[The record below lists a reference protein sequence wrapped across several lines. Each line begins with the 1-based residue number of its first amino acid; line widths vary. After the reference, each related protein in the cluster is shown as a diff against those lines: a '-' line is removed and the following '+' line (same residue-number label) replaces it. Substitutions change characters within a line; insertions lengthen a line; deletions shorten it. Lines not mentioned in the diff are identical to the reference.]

1 MSKNSYYIT
10 KGKKKKEIVSFELEK
25 LEGYQ
30 VNPKTKKDDSI
41 EVSKIIFVNKEFSEK
56 IIRKKIDKK
65 ISALLEELKIIDED
79 DSGDNEGTIRRSLM
93 DAEKLRLQIINTYV
107 KYLGHTYEG
116 LTLKKLQIIIEQLRY
131 KLYYIEVMKREV
143 YFDKVNQEEERKESR
158 RGRQAFLFIR
168 KVLLIYIK
176 IYKNILK
183 SIRSS
188 DTIQL
193 SRLLYLLGGSK

>member
-1 MSKNSYYIT
+1 MNSYYIT
-10 KGKKKKEIVSFELEK
+10 KDKHKNELVCFSYDEDKSYSVKPKVKEK
-25 LEGYQ
+25 GA
-30 VNPKTKKDDSI
+30 I
-41 EVSKIIFVNKEFSEK
+41 EVNKIVFIKPEFSEK

-79 DSGDNEGTIRRSLM
+79 DSGDNEGAIRRSLM

-143 YFDKVNQEEERKESR
+143 YFDKVNQEEEKKESR
-158 RGRQAFLFIR
+158 RGR
-168 KVLLIYIK
+168 
-176 IYKNILK
+176 
-183 SIRSS
+183 
-188 DTIQL
+188 
-193 SRLLYLLGGSK
+193 